1 MTEPAPG
8 TWLAPPCIYCGQP
21 VPAGSTERAAHYVRG
36 RVGRGGGWADEWCF
50 RAMQQAQQR
59 MEWTGDEGDGDEG
72 EEDAA

>member
-1 MTEPAPG
+1 MTEPAPTPG

-36 RVGRGGGWADEWCF
+36 RGGGWAHIGCLD
-50 RAMQQAQQR
+50 AMQQAQQR
-59 MEWTGDEGDGDEG
+59 MEWTGEDGDGDEG